1 MKKIDLFER
10 AIAEKA
16 DSLEAYGINSALCCA
31 YRRSTEAGNELI
43 DFDGAIWE
51 CEIEGI
57 AKSLRENG
65 IHEFTIS
72 STYSSLIE
80 TLAAFEKQGFKMA
93 GLTQVKEVYTDW
105 QTGEHKLIPAIK
117 MVG

>member
-10 AIAEKA
+10 AIAEQA
-16 DSLEAYGINSALCCA
+16 DSLEDYGINSTLFAA
-31 YRRSTEAGNELI
+31 YRRSTAAGNELI

-51 CEIEGI
+51 REIEGL
-57 AKSLRENG
+57 AKALREND
-65 IHEFTIS
+65 ISEFTIS

-93 GLTQVKEVYTDW
+93 GLTQVNDLLTDRN
-105 QTGEHKLIPAIK
+105 TGEHKLIPAIK

>member
-1 MKKIDLFER
+1 MKKIDLFEK
-10 AIAEKA
+10 AIAEQA
-16 DSLEAYGINSALCCA
+16 GSLEDYGINSTLFGA
-31 YRRSTEAGNELI
+31 YRHSMVAGNELI

-51 CEIEGI
+51 QEIEGL
-57 AKSLRENG
+57 ANALRENG
-65 IHEFTIS
+65 ISEFTIS

-93 GLTQVKEVYTDW
+93 GLTQVNDLFTDW
-105 QTGEHKLIPAIK
+105 NTGEHKLIPAIR